1 MAVDHGRRG
10 HSRGVAI
17 FVWAWPLWIDGGG
30 ALSLKDAGLDEGRSR
45 KEEP

>member
-1 MAVDHGRRG
+1 MVVAHGRRG

-17 FVWAWPLWIDGGG
+17 SVWAWPLGIDGEG
-30 ALSLKDAGLDEGRSR
+30 ALSLEDAGLDKGRGG